1 MKFKAICVEFNERFQ
16 KNNVSGFFFI
26 NLHKQNNIIPKNI
39 MVYIKFPNNCLCFS
53 PDCKRPKTNIQYH
66 VMSQAITVS

>member
-1 MKFKAICVEFNERFQ
+1 
-16 KNNVSGFFFI
+16 
-26 NLHKQNNIIPKNI
+26 

-53 PDCKRPKTNIQYH
+53 PDCKRPKTNIQYMYH